1 MFLDYEGKSF
11 DHYLQQ
17 RTSSL
22 ARQTHSLSSSFDFRG
37 RSLSEAAVQPVGIHT
52 SLSSRALPDLPRED
66 VLHHYESLE
75 VRGVRHI
82 LYPMEREISHN
93 EEEAAE
99 LVPEY
104 YNCVMEQAQGQT
116 GSGEAKSPD
125 GEDFYRPWS
134 LSSRTEEE
142 YDTPV
147 KGSGWTSCSTVTSTV
162 TAEAERSD
170 RCGRA
175 GRSYDNSTQAA
186 PHHRAKR
193 PLPLGAY
200 LTRDI
205 LFFFCL
211 RLHLYIVLTLFGMS
225 QNSE

>member
-1 MFLDYEGKSF
+1 MFKRSRSSMFLDYEGKSF

-22 ARQTHSLSSSFDFRG
+22 ARQTYSLSSSFDFRG
-37 RSLSEAAVQPVGIHT
+37 RSLSEAAVQPGGKDT

-66 VLHHYESLE
+66 VVHDYESLE
-75 VRGVRHI
+75 VRGGRHI

-104 YNCVMEQAQGQT
+104 YSCVMEQAQGQT
-116 GSGEAKSPD
+116 GSGQAKSPD

-142 YDTPV
+142 YDSPV

-162 TAEAERSD
+162 TAEAQRRGCVGAQRS
-170 RCGRA
+170 A
-175 GRSYDNSTQAA
+175 LNSAQAA
-186 PHHRAKR
+186 PNHKVKR
-193 PLPLGAY
+193 PWP
-200 LTRDI
+200 
-205 LFFFCL
+205 
-211 RLHLYIVLTLFGMS
+211 
-225 QNSE
+225 

>member
-37 RSLSEAAVQPVGIHT
+37 RSLSEAAVQPGGKDT

-66 VLHHYESLE
+66 VVHDYESLE
-75 VRGVRHI
+75 VRGGRHI

-104 YNCVMEQAQGQT
+104 YNCVMEQAQGQA

-142 YDTPV
+142 YDSPV

-162 TAEAERSD
+162 TAEAER
-170 RCGRA
+170 RGCCVGA
-175 GRSYDNSTQAA
+175 QRSALNSTQAA
-186 PHHRAKR
+186 PHHKVKR
-193 PLPLGAY
+193 PLP
-200 LTRDI
+200 
-205 LFFFCL
+205 
-211 RLHLYIVLTLFGMS
+211 
-225 QNSE
+225 

>member
-22 ARQTHSLSSSFDFRG
+22 SRQTQSLSSSFDFRG
-37 RSLSEAAVQPVGIHT
+37 RSLSDPAVQPVENHT
-52 SLSSRALPDLPRED
+52 SLASRALPDLPREEVVHD
-66 VLHHYESLE
+66 YESLE
-75 VRGVRHI
+75 VRGGRPI

-116 GSGEAKSPD
+116 GSGEAKGPD

-134 LSSRTEEE
+134 LSGRTEEE

-147 KGSGWTSCSTVTSTV
+147 KGRGGTSCSTVTSTV
-162 TAEAERSD
+162 TAEAERSG
-170 RCGRA
+170 RCARTGRPT
-175 GRSYDNSTQAA
+175 NNLPEAA
-186 PHHRAKR
+186 PHHRAFR
-193 PLPLGAY
+193 CICGQ
-200 LTRDI
+200 RD
-205 LFFFCL
+205 
-211 RLHLYIVLTLFGMS
+211 TLCF
-225 QNSE
+225 